1 MIVSFS
7 EEVRTK
13 AGKDLTLF
21 LKGVENFLDV
31 CQEFAEKNKAAWV
44 PYYTAKDWPFPHL
57 FNHYVDIVLAVSLH
71 KFSSLIA
78 TLIESVNRGNY
89 LTYALTGRS
98 MIEHV
103 ATLRY
108 YWEKRL
114 APIIQT
120 ASERGSLTP
129 DERKSAILSLDQHL
143 RGSRFD
149 WLSFELKDYR
159 QLKESQASRRRQKRG
174 TQSETRRENFP
185 DQINVQTAIDHWA
198 KAEPGIHIAYDIFC
212 DLVHPNLG
220 SNFLVMTRDEGRLR
234 VDPQGASAIGFD
246 IFRQSLPLLV
256 SSAIRE
262 GARLI
267 PLFAVIRYEDDELA
281 NVRKGNTR

>member
-1 MIVSFS
+1 MILSFS

-13 AGKDLTLF
+13 AGENLTSF
-21 LKGVENFLDV
+21 LTGVENFLDV
-31 CQEFAEKNKAAWV
+31 CQEFAEKNKAVWV

-89 LTYALTGRS
+89 LTYALMGRS
-98 MIEHV
+98 MIEHA

-108 YWEKRL
+108 YWETRL

-129 DERKSAILSLDQHL
+129 DERKSAVLSLDQ
-143 RGSRFD
+143 
-149 WLSFELKDYR
+149 LKDYR

-174 TQSETRRENFP
+174 AHSETRRENFP

-198 KAEPGIHIAYDIFC
+198 KAEPGIHIAYDLFC

-234 VDPQGASAIGFD
+234 VDPQGASAVGFD